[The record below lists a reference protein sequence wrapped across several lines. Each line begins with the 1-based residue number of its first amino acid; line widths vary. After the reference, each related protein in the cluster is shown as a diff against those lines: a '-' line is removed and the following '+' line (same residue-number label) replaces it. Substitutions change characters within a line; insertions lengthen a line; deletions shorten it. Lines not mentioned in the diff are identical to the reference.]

1 MIMVNTL
8 LYAINAMPPGR
19 LEKQK
24 GKQYLF
30 GISAKRISKRF
41 KGMTTAVYG
50 RRGLPYPIFIAGIKY
65 PSLSAA
71 VDANADG
78 ERQAF
83 WQTSLSLALKRS
95 QGGPCKVKRNIVVL
109 ESWVLSRIELLRG
122 AV

>member
-1 MIMVNTL
+1 
-8 LYAINAMPPGR
+8 
-19 LEKQK
+19 
-24 GKQYLF
+24 
-30 GISAKRISKRF
+30 
-41 KGMTTAVYG
+41 MTTAYA
-50 RRGLPYPIFIAGIKY
+50 RRGQPYPIFIAGIKY

-95 QGGPCKVKRNIVVL
+95 QGGPCKVKRNVIVL
-109 ESWVLSRIELLRG
+109 ERWILNRIEQIRG